1 MSYTHGSPWV
11 LRRFS
16 EKNRVYFRSDKEFI
30 VEGVLPDLFHIIP
43 IGDNLVFNAILQSQD
58 STLGL

>member
-16 EKNRVYFRSDKEFI
+16 EKNRVYFRSDNEFI
-30 VEGVLPDLFHIIP
+30 VKGVLPDLFHIIP
-43 IGDNLVFNAILQSQD
+43 VGDNLVFNAILQS
-58 STLGL
+58 